1 MTRSNDANRNDN
13 DQNDADGS
21 DGARSDG
28 ARTDAD
34 GTDAA
39 RTDATRGD
47 ATRGDATRGDAA
59 GAGLRARADRRFIR
73 STHRSERFVL
83 VELEAPAAA
92 RKPGRE
98 PVNLA
103 FVLDRSG
110 SMSGAKLELAKR
122 AIETAVDGLLPTDRF
137 AIVCY
142 DDRID
147 VVVEGTNASREAKTN
162 AVERLRGID
171 ARGSTDLGGGFLRGA
186 EQVALGISGALG
198 AGTINR
204 VLLLTDG
211 LANQGITDP
220 AELSRHAAA
229 LRARGVTTTTFGVG
243 EDFDESLLQS
253 MADAGGGHF
262 YFIGSAAQIQDLIAS
277 EVGELLQVVARD
289 VALVVTAP
297 DGLEPR
303 TLSPYGVERRGS
315 RHHVLLGDLVA
326 EQRVEVVLRLKFQYG
341 PVGQEIGILVAATDR
356 DGVLLASG
364 ATPVGIGWQYA
375 DDVTNDEQA
384 RDRGVDRAVAKLFAA
399 RARQGAVS
407 LNRLGDF
414 REARLE
420 LRQVAERIAG
430 YAGRDHELRALVKDL
445 HDEEDRF
452 AAPMPEMARKLQ
464 HAQASYALRSRAP
477 DGRAN
482 R

>member
-1 MTRSNDANRNDN
+1 MTRPNDTSRN
-13 DQNDADGS
+13 GS
-21 DGARSDG
+21 
-28 ARTDAD
+28 T
-34 GTDAA
+34 
-39 RTDATRGD
+39 
-47 ATRGDATRGDAA
+47 
-59 GAGLRARADRRFIR
+59 LRARSDRRFIR

-92 RKPGRE
+92 QGPSRD
-98 PVNLA
+98 PVNLC

-110 SMSGAKLELAKR
+110 SMSGRKIDLAKR
-122 AIETAVDGLLPTDRF
+122 AIETAVDRLLPTDRF

-142 DDRID
+142 DDRIN
-147 VVVEGTNASREAKTN
+147 VVVEGTSASREAKAN
-162 AVERLRGID
+162 AVDRLRGID
-171 ARGSTDLGGGFLRGA
+171 ARGSTDLGGGYLRGA
-186 EQVALGISGALG
+186 EQVALALATGNGAP
-198 AGTINR
+198 AQPSVNR

-220 AELSRHAAA
+220 AELTRHSGE

-243 EDFDESLLQS
+243 EDFDEVLLQA

-262 YFIGSAAQIQDLIAS
+262 YFIGNAAQIQDLIAS

-289 VALVVTAP
+289 VNLVITAP

-303 TLSPYGVERRGS
+303 TLSPYAIEKRGS

-326 EQRVEVVLRLKFQYG
+326 EQRLEIVLRVKFGYG
-341 PVGQEIGILVAATDR
+341 PPGQEVGMLVAATDR
-356 DGVLLASG
+356 EGVLLAAG
-364 ATPVGIGWQYA
+364 AAPVGVGWEYA
-375 DDVTNDEQA
+375 DDATNDAQE
-384 RDRGVDRAVAKLFAA
+384 RDRAVDRAVARLFAA

-414 REARLE
+414 REARHE
-420 LRQVAERIAG
+420 LREVAERIAG
-430 YAGRDHELRALVKDL
+430 YAGRDPELRAIVNELRS
-445 HDEEDRF
+445 EEDRF
-452 AAPMPEMARKLQ
+452 AAPMPEMARKVQ

>member
-1 MTRSNDANRNDN
+1 MTRPNDASHH
-13 DQNDADGS
+13 GS
-21 DGARSDG
+21 
-28 ARTDAD
+28 T
-34 GTDAA
+34 
-39 RTDATRGD
+39 
-47 ATRGDATRGDAA
+47 
-59 GAGLRARADRRFIR
+59 LRARSDRRFIR

-92 RKPGRE
+92 QKPTRD

-110 SMSGAKLELAKR
+110 SMSGRKLDLAKR
-122 AIETAVDGLLPTDRF
+122 AIETAVDRLLPSDRF

-147 VVVEGTNASREAKTN
+147 TVVEGTNASREAKTN
-162 AVERLRGID
+162 AVERLRTID
-171 ARGSTDLGGGFLRGA
+171 ARGSTDLGGGYLRGA
-186 EQVALGISGALG
+186 EQVALGMTA
-198 AGTINR
+198 AGDGGPAQPSINR

-211 LANQGITDP
+211 LANQGITEP
-220 AELSRHAAA
+220 AELTRHASE

-243 EDFDESLLQS
+243 EDFDEALLQS

-262 YFIGSAAQIQDLIAS
+262 YFIGNAAQIQDLIAS

-289 VALVVTAP
+289 VNLVITAP

-303 TLSPYGVERRGS
+303 TITPYPIERHGS
-315 RHHVLLGDLVA
+315 RHHLLLGDLVA
-326 EQRVEVVLRLKFQYG
+326 EQRLEVVLRVRFGYG
-341 PVGQEIGILVAATDR
+341 PIGQEVGILVAATDR
-356 DGVLLASG
+356 EGVLLSAG
-364 ATPVGIGWQYA
+364 ATPIGVGWEYA
-375 DDVTNDEQA
+375 DDATNDGQE
-384 RDRGVDRAVAKLFAA
+384 RDRSVDRAVAHQFAA
-399 RARQGAVS
+399 RARQGAVN

-420 LRQVAERIAG
+420 LREVAERIAG
-430 YAGRDHELRALVKDL
+430 YAGRDPELRALVNEL
-445 HDEEDRF
+445 RAEEDRW
-452 AAPMPEMARKLQ
+452 AGPMPEMARKVQ

>member
-1 MTRSNDANRNDN
+1 MTRPNDASHH
-13 DQNDADGS
+13 GS
-21 DGARSDG
+21 
-28 ARTDAD
+28 T
-34 GTDAA
+34 
-39 RTDATRGD
+39 
-47 ATRGDATRGDAA
+47 
-59 GAGLRARADRRFIR
+59 LRARSDRRFIR

-92 RKPGRE
+92 QKPTRD

-110 SMSGAKLELAKR
+110 SMSGRKLDLAKR
-122 AIETAVDGLLPTDRF
+122 AIETAVDRLLPSDRF

-147 VVVEGTNASREAKTN
+147 TVVEGTNASREAKTN
-162 AVERLRGID
+162 AVERLRTID
-171 ARGSTDLGGGFLRGA
+171 ARGSTDLGGGYLRGA
-186 EQVALGISGALG
+186 EQVALGMTA
-198 AGTINR
+198 AGDGGPAQPSINR

-211 LANQGITDP
+211 LANQGITEP
-220 AELSRHAAA
+220 AELTRHASE

-243 EDFDESLLQS
+243 EDFDEALLQS

-262 YFIGSAAQIQDLIAS
+262 YFIGNAAQIQDLIAS

-289 VALVVTAP
+289 VNLVITAP

-303 TLSPYGVERRGS
+303 TITPYPIERHGS
-315 RHHVLLGDLVA
+315 RHHLLLGDLVA
-326 EQRVEVVLRLKFQYG
+326 EQRLEVVLRVRFGYG
-341 PVGQEIGILVAATDR
+341 PIGQEVAILVAATDR
-356 DGVLLASG
+356 EGVLLSAG
-364 ATPVGIGWQYA
+364 ATPIGVGWEYA
-375 DDVTNDEQA
+375 DDATNDGQE
-384 RDRGVDRAVAKLFAA
+384 RDRSVDRAVAHQFAA
-399 RARQGAVS
+399 RARQGAVN

-420 LRQVAERIAG
+420 LREVAERIAG
-430 YAGRDHELRALVKDL
+430 YAGRDPELRALVNEL
-445 HDEEDRF
+445 RAEEDRW
-452 AAPMPEMARKLQ
+452 AGPMPEMARKVQ

>member
-1 MTRSNDANRNDN
+1 MTR
-13 DQNDADGS
+13 QNDTSRHGS
-21 DGARSDG
+21 
-28 ARTDAD
+28 T
-34 GTDAA
+34 
-39 RTDATRGD
+39 
-47 ATRGDATRGDAA
+47 
-59 GAGLRARADRRFIR
+59 LRARTDRRFIR

-92 RKPGRE
+92 QKPTRD

-110 SMSGAKLELAKR
+110 SMSGRKLDLAKR
-122 AIETAVDGLLPTDRF
+122 AIETAVDRLLPTDRF

-162 AVERLRGID
+162 AVDRLRDID

-186 EQVALGISGALG
+186 EQVALALG
-198 AGTINR
+198 GGAGSGEPGQPSINR

-220 AELSRHAAA
+220 AELTRHATE

-243 EDFDESLLQS
+243 EDFDEALLQS

-262 YFIGSAAQIQDLIAS
+262 YFIGNAAQIQDLIAS

-289 VALVVTAP
+289 VSLVITAP
-297 DGLEPR
+297 DGLEPS
-303 TLSPYGVERRGS
+303 TLSPYAIEKRGS
-315 RHHVLLGDLVA
+315 RHHVRLGDLVA
-326 EQRVEVVLRLKFQYG
+326 EQRLEFVLRVKFGYG
-341 PVGQEIGILVAATDR
+341 PTGQEVGVLVAATDR
-356 DGVLLASG
+356 EGVLLAAG
-364 ATPVGIGWQYA
+364 ATPVGVGWEYA
-375 DDVTNDEQA
+375 DDATNDAQD
-384 RDRGVDRAVAKLFAA
+384 RDRAVDRAVARLFAA
-399 RARQGAVS
+399 RARQGAVN

-420 LRQVAERIAG
+420 LREVAERIAG
-430 YAGRDHELRALVKDL
+430 YAGRDPELRALVNEL
-445 HDEEDRF
+445 RAEQDRW
-452 AAPMPEMARKLQ
+452 AAPVPEMARKVQ